1 LGGEA
6 TIIFNSMVMT
16 EPPFHPLYG
25 FMAITLAWFI
35 AQAIKVFRDYLRH
48 RKLNIKSFLDTGGMP
63 SSHSASVAALSTVV
77 ALYYGILSIPFLIT
91 VVFTLVTMFDAAGVR
106 RSVGRQG
113 QLLNQMIDD
122 LGRNQQITYD
132 RVKELLGHT
141 PIQVFAGAFLGIVV
155 ALIICS

>member
-1 LGGEA
+1 
-6 TIIFNSMVMT
+6 MT
-16 EPPFHPLYG
+16 LIDPPFHPVRG
-25 FMAITLAWFI
+25 FIAVTLAWFI
-35 AQAIKVFRDYLRH
+35 AQAIKVFRDYLRN

-63 SSHSASVAALSTVV
+63 SSHSASVASLSAVV
-77 ALYYGILSIPFLIT
+77 ALYYGVLSVPFLIT
-91 VVFTLVTMFDAAGVR
+91 IVFTLITMFDAAGVR

-113 QLLNQMIDD
+113 QLLNRMIDD
-122 LGRNQQITYD
+122 LGQNQQITYD